1 MSGWWSARRC
11 AASLLLIACWGG
23 WPRRLD
29 AFEWPSLPAAPIP
42 YLVGG
47 QATAVWQYKPSF
59 HSPYQGPH
67 SLLPQT
73 EDAISQSY
81 TLYTGIRPFPWLEIY
96 ADPEMVR
103 GHGISDALG
112 LAGFTNGEVI
122 RNPDIGMNP
131 YLARL
136 FLRATLALGEDTE
149 SFETDQLQIAGEF
162 PRQRLS
168 LIFGILATNDLFDT
182 NRYANN
188 ARTQFLNW
196 ALITNVAFDFAAD
209 TRGYSRGI
217 ALEWATPYLELRAG
231 VFQMP
236 TVANGLDL
244 ASDLVNNQGEQIEA
258 DIPYVLLPG
267 RPLVFRALFYGNH
280 AHMGNYRAA
289 IALGR
294 QTGQTPDIT
303 QTATTGAVKY
313 GFAINFEQPL
323 TDDGETG
330 LFGRAGWNNG
340 ATESFAF
347 TEADRT
353 VSIGAQIAGA
363 PWYRPDD
370 RIGIAFVANGL
381 SDAHA
386 DYLAAGGLGFILG
399 DGRLNRGAEII
410 TEAYY
415 SLRLL
420 SWFAVSV
427 DYQFIKNPGYNQDR
441 GPVSVVSLR
450 GHMQGT
456 ATSPPP

>member
-1 MSGWWSARRC
+1 MSRWSFVGRC
-11 AASLLLIACWGG
+11 VGSLLLAAWWVG

-29 AFEWPSLPAAPIP
+29 AIDWPSLPLAPIP

-59 HSPYQGPH
+59 HSPYQGAH
-67 SLLPQT
+67 SLKPGT

-81 TLYTGIRPFPWLEIY
+81 TLYTGIRPWPWLEIY

-103 GHGISDALG
+103 GAGISDALG
-112 LAGFTNGEVI
+112 LAGYTNGEVI
-122 RNPDIGMNP
+122 RNPAIGMDP
-131 YLARL
+131 YLARF
-136 FLRATLALGEDTE
+136 FLRATLALGDDME
-149 SFETDQLQIAGEF
+149 SLGTDQLQIGGDF
-162 PRQRLS
+162 PLQRLS

-196 ALITNVAFDFAAD
+196 ALITDVAYDFAAD

-217 ALEWATPYLELRAG
+217 ALEWAMPYVEVRAG

-236 TVANGLDL
+236 KVANGLNL
-244 ASDLVNNQGEQIEA
+244 AADLVNNQGEQIEV
-258 DIPYVLLPG
+258 DVPYELLSG
-267 RPLVFRALFYGNH
+267 KPLVFRALFYGNH
-280 AHMGNYRAA
+280 AHMGNYNAA

-294 QTGQTPDIT
+294 ETGQTPDIT
-303 QTATTGAVKY
+303 QTRTTGAVKY
-313 GFAINFEQPL
+313 GFGINFEQPL
-323 TDDGETG
+323 ADDGETG

-353 VSIGAQIAGA
+353 VSIGAQISGDS
-363 PWYRPDD
+363 WYRPYD
-370 RIGIAFVANGL
+370 RIGIGFVANGL
-381 SDAHA
+381 SDPHA

-410 TEAYY
+410 TEVYY

-427 DYQFIKNPGYNQDR
+427 DYQFIKNPGYNRDR

-450 GHMQGT
+450 GHMQAT